1 MKNPIAATWLIS
13 FRNILHSDPLAAD
26 YLRFMC
32 FLAEKDIPLPLL
44 PPARKSKTAEA
55 VGTLKAYTFI
65 TKREVP
71 DSYDI
76 HRLVQ
81 LAARNW
87 LQQQGEL
94 NKWLTITAASK

>member
-1 MKNPIAATWLIS
+1 MRNPIVATWLIS

-32 FLAEKDIPLPLL
+32 FLAEKDIPLLLL
-44 PPARKSKTAEA
+44 PPTRKKAKIAEA
-55 VGTLKAYTFI
+55 IGTLKAYAFI
-65 TKREVP
+65 TKREAP

-87 LQQQGEL
+87 LQQ
-94 NKWLTITAASK
+94 